1 MGFWDSFAAG
11 LSEDPPRRVIVSTR
25 TLREAIENT
34 LIYGFSRAALEVV
47 LPDELDLAWAGTG
60 TPVEAD
66 TKRTL
71 IDGHLVGFE
80 IPQLVALARRVL
92 AECDVADHGLAVL
105 IAEYEKGSSG
115 VDSPAKNLIFAA
127 NGPKPEMVL
136 RDAVSN
142 DILITKNAE
151 FCLVYDR
158 PITEAG
164 LSFQELIQWWRER
177 EAMADTDD
185 RDVGLSLHKRLRESL
200 GENEPERMVLDV
212 YSRRYGEH
220 GFGIPALIPQVYLH
234 YDPYTKYQRKGSSP
248 LERQRM
254 DFLLLFS
261 ARKRVVIEVDGRQHY
276 ASEDGRAN
284 TQLYAE
290 MVTED
295 RRLRLSGY
303 EVYRFGGKEFES
315 SDAPSML
322 AAFFDELSS
331 RMK

>member
-1 MGFWDSFAAG
+1 MSFWDSFEAG
-11 LSEDPPRRVIVSTR
+11 LAKEPPRRVIVSTR
-25 TLREAIENT
+25 TLKLATENT
-34 LIYGFSRAALEVV
+34 LMGFTRDALEVV
-47 LPDELDLAWAGTG
+47 LPDELDLTWAGTG
-60 TPVEAD
+60 TPVDAEN
-66 TKRTL
+66 KRSL
-71 IDGHLVGFE
+71 VDGYIRGFE
-80 IPQLVALARRVL
+80 VPQLVALARRVL
-92 AECDVADHGLAVL
+92 AECDVADQGLAVL
-105 IAEYEKGSSG
+105 IAEYEKDSSG

-200 GENEPERMVLDV
+200 GKNEPERMVLDV

-234 YDPYTKYQRKGSSP
+234 YDPYTKYQRKGNSP

-276 ASEDGRAN
+276 ANADGHAN

-295 RRLRLSGY
+295 RRLRLAGY

-315 SDAPSML
+315 PDAPSML